1 MQIRY
6 DVIKTQAAAKQCSE
20 AGRHVWLEKE
30 RLTMII
36 GIGTDLLDIAR
47 VKGILESTA
56 GERFM
61 QRALTEAERQL
72 AAQRK
77 GRLAE
82 FVSGR
87 FAAKEAVSKA
97 LGCGIGKQVSL
108 QDIEVLPDPLGKPVC
123 RVSEEALRRLQ
134 LPPDTRIHLSI
145 THTESS
151 AMAYAI
157 VEAAGS

>member
-1 MQIRY
+1 MG
-6 DVIKTQAAAKQCSE
+6 K
-20 AGRHVWLEKE
+20 GRL
-30 RLTMII
+30 LPMII
-36 GIGTDLLDIAR
+36 GVGTDLLDIAR
-47 VKGILESTA
+47 VKGILESSA

-61 QRALTEAERQL
+61 QRVLTGAEQEL

-97 LGCGIGKQVSL
+97 FGCGIGKQLSL
-108 QDIEVLPDPLGKPVC
+108 QDMEVLPDALGKPVC
-123 RVSEEALRRLQ
+123 RVSEEALQRLK
-134 LPPDTRIHLSI
+134 LPRSTIVHLSI
-145 THTESS
+145 THTETM

-157 VEAAGS
+157 IETANEGTMPT

>member
-1 MQIRY
+1 
-6 DVIKTQAAAKQCSE
+6 
-20 AGRHVWLEKE
+20 
-30 RLTMII
+30 MII

-47 VKGILESTA
+47 VKSILESTA

-61 QRALTEAERQL
+61 QRILTEAEREL
-72 AAQRK
+72 ASQRK

-82 FVSGR
+82 FVAGR

-108 QDIEVLPDPLGKPVC
+108 QDMEVLPDALGKPGC
-123 RVSEEALRRLQ
+123 RLSDEALQRLQ
-134 LPPDTRIHLSI
+134 LPNGAIVHLSI
-145 THTESS
+145 THTESM

-157 VEAAGS
+157 VETSN